1 MIGSFLTRMR
11 EPRTFLQL
19 VKTVIRK
26 RLNNLSEEVR
36 QKRLSVSTPV
46 LDSEE
51 RNQKKKIFKKKYYSQ
66 KIRSRVSD
74 KKMIYRKRKHYN
86 SCPNLVREVGMLD
99 YLDIDTWH
107 MFQDTE
113 ESEEHPELLEIY
125 LE

>member
-1 MIGSFLTRMR
+1 MIDSFLTRMR

-46 LDSEE
+46 LDSDE

-66 KIRSRVSD
+66 KIRSRVND
-74 KKMIYRKRKHYN
+74 KKIIYRKRKHYN

-99 YLDIDTWH
+99 YLDIDTWQ

-113 ESEEHPELLEIY
+113 ESEEHPELLEVY